1 MSMDKAKYYTIP
13 QIANIL
19 GISRIAVY
27 KRVKKGQI
35 QAVKIG
41 RMYAIPK
48 NIIANILGEDLDIA
62 AKREIEQA
70 VKKTVKEY
78 GEVLKLLG
86 KE

>member
-1 MSMDKAKYYTIP
+1 MDKAKYYTIP